1 VHPRGIVNEVSFD
14 QTGDLHVVVPEAQDG
29 RELVFAE
36 FTSDQCLS
44 KKLKIS
50 AQEEVVMSR
59 AAWYR
64 SLFAVAIAFTGFV
77 ANANSQSADRAKRL
91 VRPPVTSG
99 LTPAVPLGQSPRTVV
114 LKMADDPV
122 AVVRSRAPGKQISET
137 DQRGIESSL
146 RAKQDAITPT
156 IEAMGGK
163 VLAKFQNAINGIK
176 VQATPDQIAS
186 FAKLPGVVAVKGVH
200 TYHLDNALS
209 VPFIGAPNAWQGPP
223 GLHGEHIKVAI
234 IDTGIDYTH
243 ANFGGP
249 GTAAAFTAAA
259 AASTEPAD
267 PALFGPNAP
276 KVKGGIDL
284 VGDAYDDSSSDPAKK
299 IPHPDPNP
307 LDCNGHGSHTSGTAA
322 GFGVTAAGTTYPGP
336 YNAITPS
343 QSFIIGPGVAPLAD
357 LYAVRV
363 FGCNGSASTNVV
375 VDGID
380 WAVQHSMQVI
390 SMSLGSDFGSEDDA
404 DAEASE
410 NAVNAGVVVA
420 AASGNAGSSAYIT
433 STPGSGEKVISVAAV
448 DSHQLFPG
456 ENLALSPSGSIVAL
470 DSNGIAASNSTS
482 LGVVVLPDTK
492 GTGSGGVSLGCDPAE
507 YTAAGVTG
515 KLVVTVRGTCARVA
529 RAIFGQQAGAAAVAM
544 INNAPGYP
552 PYEGPINS
560 NPDSGVAYT
569 VTIPFLGVQGPS
581 PASGDGA
588 TLKAAASAAF
598 TTTQITNPTFRQFAS
613 FSSAGPRTGDGH
625 LKPDIAAPGVS
636 VFSTAKGTGNQ
647 GLFES
652 GTSMATPHVAGSAAL
667 AIQAHPEWNADEVAT
682 AVVNTADSSQISGYS
697 PRSGGNGLV
706 QPFPATR
713 TSVIARTGS
722 GAPSLS
728 FGTAEFSR
736 DFQAERQIG
745 VQNLGSEPATF
756 SVSIVQGTGSPH
768 TATVEPTTVSLSGGD
783 RTNLHLSLAVPAAT
797 TGDSS
802 DFREVQGQIKL
813 TPTSGNG
820 GTTISV
826 PYYLVPR
833 ARSLVDARMNESE
846 GGNSSR
852 TIGLTNRSASVTG
865 TADFYAWGLR
875 GSHAN
880 LGSIGLRAVGVQS
893 FNDPTN
899 GQMLVFAVNTF
910 GSPSNPA
917 TTVYDIL
924 LDVNG
929 DGIPDYDVEGADLG
943 TLTTGLPNGE
953 LVVAVF
959 NIATGAGVLEF
970 FAAAPTDGTTVLLPL
985 VAADVGIT
993 SSNPRFSYVS
1003 QTFDALIGTTD
1014 AITTTASFNA
1024 FNNSISTGAFV
1035 VLNPG
1040 TNASVP
1046 ISIDAA
1052 EFAKTPALG
1061 EMVVSLD
1068 NFARGGRQA
1077 ILLSVS
1083 GDD

>member
-1 VHPRGIVNEVSFD
+1 
-14 QTGDLHVVVPEAQDG
+14 
-29 RELVFAE
+29 
-36 FTSDQCLS
+36 
-44 KKLKIS
+44 
-50 AQEEVVMSR
+50 MSR

-91 VRPPVTSG
+91 VRPPVANQ
-99 LTPAVPLGQSPRTVV
+99 LTPAVPLGQRQRTVV
-114 LKMADDPV
+114 LKLADDPV
-122 AVVRSRAPGKQISET
+122 AVVRSRTPGKQISEAE
-137 DQRGIESSL
+137 QRAIESDL
-146 RAKQDAITPT
+146 RAKQDAIASTV
-156 IEAMGGK
+156 EAMGGK
-163 VLAKFQNAINGIK
+163 VLGKFQNAINGIK

-186 FAKLPGVVAVKGVH
+186 FAKLPGLVAVKGVH

-209 VPFIGAPNAWQGPP
+209 VPFIGAPSVWQGPP

-249 GTAAAFTAAA
+249 GTVAAFTAAVA
-259 AASTEPAD
+259 TSTEPAD
-267 PALFGPNAP
+267 PALFGPDAP
-276 KVKGGIDL
+276 KVKGGTDL
-284 VGDAYDDSSSDPAKK
+284 VGDAYNADDPKSVPV
-299 IPHPDPNP
+299 PDPNP

-322 GFGVTAAGTTYPGP
+322 GFGVTAAGTTYHGP
-336 YNAITPS
+336 YDATTPS
-343 QSFIIGPGVAPLAD
+343 QSFIIGPGVAALAD

-363 FGCNGSASTNVV
+363 FGCTGSTNVV
-375 VDGID
+375 VDAID
-380 WAVQHSMQVI
+380 WAIQHNMQVI
-390 SMSLGSDFGSEDDA
+390 SMSLGSDFGSEDTA

-410 NAVNAGVVVA
+410 NAVNAGIVVVA
-420 AASGNAGSSAYIT
+420 ASANAGAAPYIT
-433 STPGSGEKVISVAAV
+433 ASPASGEKVISVAAI

-456 ENLALSPSGSIVAL
+456 EGLALSPSGNIVAL
-470 DSNGIAASNSTS
+470 DSDGIAASNGTS

-529 RAIFGQQAGAAAVAM
+529 RAIYGQQAGAAAVAM

-552 PYEGPINS
+552 PFEGPINS
-560 NPDSGVAYT
+560 NPDTGVAFT

-588 TLKAAASAAF
+588 TLKAATSTTL
-598 TTTQITNPTFRQFAS
+598 TTTQITNPTFRHFAS
-613 FSSAGPRTGDGH
+613 FSSRGPRTGDGH

-636 VFSTAKGTGNQ
+636 VFSTAMGTGNQ
-647 GLFES
+647 GFFAS

-667 AIQAHPEWNADEVAT
+667 AIQAHPEWDADAVAT
-682 AVVNTADSSQISGYS
+682 AVVNTADSSQISGYTA
-697 PRSGGNGLV
+697 RSGGNGLV

-728 FGTAEFSR
+728 FGVAEFSR
-736 DFQAERQIG
+736 DFQAERGIG
-745 VQNLGSEPATF
+745 IQNLGSEPATF
-756 SVSIVQGTGSPH
+756 SVSVVQGPGSPH
-768 TATVEPTTVSLSGGD
+768 TATVEPTTVSVSGGE
-783 RTNLHLSLAVPAAT
+783 RTNLRVSLAIPAAT

-802 DFREVQGQIKL
+802 DFREVQGQIML
-813 TPTSGNG
+813 TPTSGND
-820 GTTISV
+820 GTPISV

-833 ARSLVDARMNESE
+833 ARSLVQARMNESE
-846 GGNSSR
+846 AGNSSR
-852 TIGLTNRSASVTG
+852 TIRLENKSTSITG

-875 GSHAN
+875 GNHAN

-893 FNDPTN
+893 LNDPTN

-910 GSPSNPA
+910 GSASNPA
-917 TTVYDIL
+917 TIAYEIL

-929 DGIPDYDVEGADLG
+929 DAVPDYDVVGADLG
-943 TLTTGLPNGE
+943 ALTTGLPNGE

-985 VAADVGIT
+985 VAADVGVT
-993 SSNPRFSYVS
+993 SSNPRFSYFA
-1003 QTFDALIGTTD
+1003 QTTDLLAGATD

-1035 VLNPG
+1035 VLDPG

-1068 NFARGGRQA
+1068 NFARGSRQA
-1077 ILLSVS
+1077 ILLAVS
-1083 GDD
+1083 GE